1 MKPVTAVSVALF
13 LLPLAGGCKVGP
25 NYAGRPEVE
34 HSEKFAGA
42 NQQQL
47 AAPDLDKWWRKL
59 GSRELDR
66 FVERALANN
75 IDVAIARQRL
85 REARAMRKQAAGAV
99 LPRVGANAS
108 YSRLNPGS
116 ITGGNSLGDFGAD
129 FAFDEPIKYWNS
141 GIDISWEA
149 DVFGGLQ
156 RRQRGA
162 TARAQAVQ
170 ESLNGVRQALA
181 AEVTE
186 TYFTIAGLREQ
197 MDAVAAQ
204 VSLQESQTED
214 IRERVEAGASSR
226 LELDRSRARLETT
239 RAQLPTLEAGIV
251 TQIKR
256 LALLLGERP
265 DALDRQRVA
274 SQRLPKKLPMIRTGL
289 PAELI
294 LRRPDLRRAERSL
307 AAATEDIGVAVADFY
322 PKFRIGTTGP
332 TSFAARPGD
341 LFDAAGYVWQFA
353 PRVEWNLFQGGAN
366 RAALEQANAR
376 QKIALLEYEQ
386 SVYAAIGEVETELN
400 QLSAESRRLG
410 IIQRSR
416 AATAGAVRRVR
427 ESQQA
432 GASPQLE
439 VLIEEQALRDADIAE
454 IRAKIQLLQVWI
466 RLHKALGG
474 GWT

>member
-1 MKPVTAVSVALF
+1 MKPVTAVSVALL

-251 TQIKR
+251 TQI
-256 LALLLGERP
+256 
-265 DALDRQRVA
+265 
-274 SQRLPKKLPMIRTGL
+274 
-289 PAELI
+289 
-294 LRRPDLRRAERSL
+294 
-307 AAATEDIGVAVADFY
+307 
-322 PKFRIGTTGP
+322 
-332 TSFAARPGD
+332 
-341 LFDAAGYVWQFA
+341 
-353 PRVEWNLFQGGAN
+353 
-366 RAALEQANAR
+366 
-376 QKIALLEYEQ
+376 
-386 SVYAAIGEVETELN
+386 
-400 QLSAESRRLG
+400 
-410 IIQRSR
+410 
-416 AATAGAVRRVR
+416 
-427 ESQQA
+427 
-432 GASPQLE
+432 
-439 VLIEEQALRDADIAE
+439 
-454 IRAKIQLLQVWI
+454 
-466 RLHKALGG
+466 
-474 GWT
+474 